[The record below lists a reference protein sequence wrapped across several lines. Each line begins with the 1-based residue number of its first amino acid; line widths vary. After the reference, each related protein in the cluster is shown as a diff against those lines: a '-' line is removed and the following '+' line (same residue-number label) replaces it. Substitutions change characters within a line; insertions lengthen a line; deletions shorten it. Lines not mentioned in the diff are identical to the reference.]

1 MHAKQQYTNNECEQ
15 EPVKGPSP
23 WLMTRQLC
31 SNTVAQADRQWSS
44 LPMPRLAMLAYVL
57 QQSLLLLGRRFFL
70 PLQPPPL
77 RFLLVLIKLLI
88 RDLHAKDRMQES
100 RNTICSDCHISETQ
114 ARPRPC
120 SAKPAIPSY
129 A

>member
-1 MHAKQQYTNNECEQ
+1 
-15 EPVKGPSP
+15 
-23 WLMTRQLC
+23 
-31 SNTVAQADRQWSS
+31 
-44 LPMPRLAMLAYVL
+44 
-57 QQSLLLLGRRFFL
+57 L

-100 RNTICSDCHISETQ
+100 RSTICSDCHISETQ